1 MLLRAEFRKLL
12 PYRTVWIVL
21 LLFAVLLTFFVS
33 VGSNV
38 TINGQ
43 TVGSSLYAFPGL
55 WGKLAY
61 VASYFHLLLGILL
74 IILITD
80 EFQFRTFRQQLI
92 DGSSPANL
100 IQGKLAVSGLLAAFG
115 VVVVLLVGLYFGLQH
130 ADETSAPATEGLLDA
145 LLRYGVQALGYLSLA
160 ALFGFLIRKSGPAIL
175 LFLLYSWVIEPL
187 LRLPVAD
194 HIDRYFP
201 TKVFSTLTPN
211 PTQVILDTMTGPTS
225 ALPTAQAIP
234 LTLAYAGIF
243 WLLSYLL
250 IRYRDM

>member
-1 MLLRAEFRKLL
+1 MLVRAELRKLL

-21 LLFAVLLTFFVS
+21 VLFVGLLAFFVS
-33 VGSNV
+33 VGGSV

-43 TVGSSLYAFPGL
+43 TMGGSLYAFPGL
-55 WGKLAY
+55 WTKLAY

-92 DGSSPANL
+92 DGLSPAGL
-100 IQGKLAVSGLLAAFG
+100 IQGKLAVSGLLTLFG
-115 VVVVLLVGLYFGLQH
+115 MLIVLLVGLYFGLSY
-130 ADETSAPATEGLLDA
+130 ASDSSASPAEGLLDA

-187 LRLPVAD
+187 LRLPVED

-201 TKVFSTLTPN
+201 TKVFSSLTPN
-211 PTQVILDTMTGPTS
+211 PSQAILETMTGPTS
-225 ALPTAQAIP
+225 ALSATQAVP
-234 LTLAYAGIF
+234 LALAYAGLF
-243 WLLSYLL
+243 WLGSYLL
-250 IRYRDM
+250 LRYRDL